1 MDFTFGVCTY
11 NSESYV
17 INTLESIKFQIVNF
31 SKNINCFLVI
41 SDDSSSDHTVCYI
54 QNWLNLNSKL
64 FAGVKLLTHKNN
76 KGIANSYADLIQNIH
91 TELFIKID
99 GDDLLCSE
107 NIFEK
112 CLDLKKDE
120 CRIYVPFI
128 FKSDAKVSVRD
139 PDAMNSFYYSTKQ
152 FYNKDSLRLIETYK
166 PFMTPQVIMTRSN
179 FSDECLEFL
188 RNFTQFE
195 DDTTIWFIFKNNPNI
210 KLKYFLTPLVLYR
223 IQDKSLSNGLES
235 IHQIQFLDDLHNLKK
250 IMFKSSCSFCS
261 KFFLMSAVWETFL
274 MKHRF
279 AADNC
284 LHRKIFTHHRN
295 RIRRRLENDEK
306 FSIFLNQLDL
316 LCKRETLYL
325 KKIIESSKEFF
336 EE

>member
-250 IMFKSSCSFCS
+250 NY
-261 KFFLMSAVWETFL
+261 V
-274 MKHRF
+274 
-279 AADNC
+279 
-284 LHRKIFTHHRN
+284 
-295 RIRRRLENDEK
+295 
-306 FSIFLNQLDL
+306 
-316 LCKRETLYL
+316 
-325 KKIIESSKEFF
+325 
-336 EE
+336 